1 MFESFRTLV
10 RFAPG
15 YDVADLQ
22 PAIYSLVMLPLTW
35 LRVEYQ
41 IISSTVKQFN
51 S

>member
-22 PAIYSLVMLPLTW
+22 PAIYSLVIKY
-35 LRVEYQ
+35 EG
-41 IISSTVKQFN
+41 FN
-51 S
+51 PCNR